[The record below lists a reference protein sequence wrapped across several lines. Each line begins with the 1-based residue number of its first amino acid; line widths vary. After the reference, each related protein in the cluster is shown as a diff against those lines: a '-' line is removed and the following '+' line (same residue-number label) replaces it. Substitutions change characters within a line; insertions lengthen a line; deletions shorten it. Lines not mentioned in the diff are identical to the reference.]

1 MNRDALAM
9 SGPKTLQIFTDC
21 TCPWCYF
28 MSRKIARLK
37 REYHI
42 KIRRRAFPFHND
54 APSEGISVASYF
66 DDDPFIIHERMQA
79 LEKAAED
86 EALPFQ
92 PPQMI
97 YNSRPAQEMV
107 VWARTRGKES
117 VFFQML
123 YRAYFVDGRNVS
135 NASVLMDLAQSVGLP
150 KDDALT
156 VIETHVFASAVD
168 RDWELAQ
175 ELNIMVLPT
184 FLMDSNR
191 LVGAHPYHKL
201 ERFVREN
208 GASKLS

>member
-1 MNRDALAM
+1 M

-42 KIRRRAFPFHND
+42 NIRRRAFPFHKD
-54 APSEGISVASYF
+54 APLKGISVAAYF
-66 DDDPFIIHERMQA
+66 GDDPFILHERMQA

-86 EALPFQ
+86 EALPFK

-97 YNSRPAQEMV
+97 YNSRPAQEMLA
-107 VWARTRGKES
+107 WARTHGKES
-117 VFFQML
+117 AFFQML
-123 YRAYFVDGRNVS
+123 YRAYFVDGRDVS
-135 NASVLMDLAQSVGLP
+135 NTSVLIDLAQSVGLS
-150 KDDALT
+150 DDDPSK
-156 VIETHVFASAVD
+156 IMNNRVFASAVD
-168 RDWELAQ
+168 RDWELAR

-184 FLMDSNR
+184 FLMGEKR
-191 LVGAHPYHKL
+191 LVGAHPYHRL